1 MSKGIVGSLPE
12 ESLYNVSDHFT
23 DQQGK
28 QMELRNFAGKITVV
42 SMIFTH
48 CNYAC
53 PRLTNDVKAIA
64 DRLQRMGIDNVNYLL
79 VSFDTKRD
87 HPARLRE
94 FAKEHQLEKNWTLL
108 TGDEEAV
115 RQLSVLLNVQ
125 YEKTPDGNFSH
136 SNLITVLDQ
145 QGRIATQLEGL
156 QASNTE
162 TIAKI
167 KQLAELN

>member
-1 MSKGIVGSLPE
+1 MNKIILYSLFSSLVFFSCTSNKPPQTESCCKKQMSKGIVGSLPE

-64 DRLQRMGIDNVNYLL
+64 DRLQRMGINNVNYLL

-94 FAKEHQLEKNWTLL
+94 FTKEHQLEKNWTLL

-125 YEKTPDGNFSH
+125 
-136 SNLITVLDQ
+136 
-145 QGRIATQLEGL
+145 
-156 QASNTE
+156 
-162 TIAKI
+162 
-167 KQLAELN
+167 